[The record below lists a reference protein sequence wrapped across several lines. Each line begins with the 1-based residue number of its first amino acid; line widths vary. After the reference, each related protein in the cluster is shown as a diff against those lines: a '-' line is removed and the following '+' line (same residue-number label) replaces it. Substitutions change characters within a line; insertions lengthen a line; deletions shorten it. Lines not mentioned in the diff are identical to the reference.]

1 MKPSMH
7 EFPVGTYVAVARH
20 VEGGHGLTGDEVLE
34 CQDALARIVCGDG
47 LRGMGAVR
55 RAIPPDWSIA
65 SLRQFDATFVE
76 EDGRVRL
83 VRWAARVERRNAAGE
98 VIDTVDGSA
107 YHPDDAVFAAALRAR
122 GAAYGIPDTV
132 EGARDRL
139 AFRVTGGM
147 G

>member
-34 CQDALARIVCGDG
+34 CQGALARIVCGDG
-47 LRGMGAVR
+47 VRGVGAAR
-55 RAIPPDWSIA
+55 RAIPPDWAIA

-98 VIDTVDGSA
+98 VIGTVDGSA
-107 YHPDDAVFAAALRAR
+107 YHPDDALFAAALRAR
-122 GAAYGIPDTV
+122 GQACGIPDTV
-132 EGARDRL
+132 DRAGAAL
-139 AFRVTGGM
+139 PSHVGGSAR
-147 G
+147 